1 MDTWTEK
8 FQVAG
13 SRVVSR
19 VKQLVKEGNVR
30 RIIIRKPDG
39 EVLKEIT
46 VTAGVAIGGLAVWLL
61 PWLAALGA
69 VVAMGM
75 NYTIEVE
82 RVGDPDPEDPMSD
95 PMSDPMAEDDAGDDK
110 L

>member
-1 MDTWTEK
+1 METWTEK

-13 SRVVSR
+13 NRVVTR

-39 EVLKEIT
+39 GVLKEIT
-46 VTAGVAIGGLAVWLL
+46 LTAGVAVGGLGLVLL
-61 PWLAALGA
+61 PWLTALGA
-69 VVAMGM
+69 LVAMGM

-82 RVGDPDPEDPMSD
+82 RASEPDIFDEDIDSG
-95 PMSDPMAEDDAGDDK
+95 E
-110 L
+110 

>member
-1 MDTWTEK
+1 METWTEK

-13 SRVVSR
+13 NRVVDR

-46 VTAGVAIGGLAVWLL
+46 LTAGVAVSGLAFMLV

-69 VVAMGM
+69 LVAMGM

-82 RVGDPDPEDPMSD
+82 RSGSPDDFD
-95 PMSDPMAEDDAGDDK
+95 HDDDEPTGAQ
-110 L
+110 

>member
-1 MDTWTEK
+1 METWTEK

-13 SRVVSR
+13 SRVVTK
-19 VKQLVKEGNVR
+19 VKQLIKEGNVR
-30 RIIIRKPDG
+30 RIIIYKPNG

-69 VVAMGM
+69 LVAMGL
-75 NYTIEVE
+75 NYTVEVE
-82 RVGDPDPEDPMSD
+82 RVKQEDEFEQD
-95 PMSDPMAEDDAGDDK
+95 FTDDFDA
-110 L
+110 

>member
-1 MDTWTEK
+1 METWTEK

-13 SRVVSR
+13 NRVVGK

-39 EVLKEIT
+39 KVLKEIT
-46 VTAGVAIGGLAVWLL
+46 LTAGVAIGGLAVVVL

-69 VVAMGM
+69 LLAMGLD
-75 NYTIEVE
+75 YTIEVE
-82 RVGDPDPEDPMSD
+82 RVK
-95 PMSDPMAEDDAGDDK
+95 DDDFDEMEP
-110 L
+110 